1 MFERII
7 VIGSPGSGK
16 STFSRKLRD
25 ITQIPLYYLDMIHHK
40 PDRTEVTSEEFDA
53 RLQEILTKSQWII
66 DGNYQRT
73 LELRLSKC
81 DTVILFDLPTEI
93 CLVGAKARIGTKRED
108 LPWIETKED
117 FETGFKQAI
126 IEFREKKRPEIM
138 QLLEK
143 YNDKKINI
151 FNSRKDAD
159 IYLEELQHN
168 KVYKQ

>member
-25 ITQIPLYYLDMIHHK
+25 ITHLPLYYLDMIHHK
-40 PDRTEVTSEEFDA
+40 PDRTEVTSAEFDMH
-53 RLQEILTKSQWII
+53 LQEILSKKQWII

-73 LELRLSKC
+73 LEWRLSKC

-93 CLVGAKARIGTKRED
+93 CLAGAKARIGKKRED
-108 LPWIETKED
+108 LPWVETEKD
-117 FETGFKQAI
+117 LQDGFEQAI
-126 IEFREKKRPEIM
+126 MEFRKKKRPEIM

-143 YNDKKINI
+143 YSDKEIII
-151 FNSRKDAD
+151 FNCREDAD
-159 IYLEELQHN
+159 RYLEEL
-168 KVYKQ
+168 